1 MDKLKPK
8 WKRKSENSLKTDR
21 SISRSA
27 VTGTIIGT
35 LIASTPILFSL
46 HESVPDEKIWSTF
59 LFTYDSSLWESAQ
72 YAMWV
77 FTGKFIPLMLLF
89 IWFFTNRNWWYHAL
103 LVPIAMYIF
112 QIIVT
117 LSADVKYFDEFQI
130 VYMLPIMAIVIPSIY
145 LIRAKMFNK
154 INDAGKTMQE
164 LEEEFMIKPKGLW
177 GKVKQYF

>member
-1 MDKLKPK
+1 MDKSKPNLQ
-8 WKRKSENSLKTDR
+8 RKSESSFQTHKK
-21 SISRSA
+21 ISKSA
-27 VTGTIIGT
+27 IMGTIIGT

-46 HESVPDEKIWSTF
+46 HESVPDERIWNTF

-77 FTGKFIPLMLLF
+77 LTSKFLPLFLLL

-103 LVPIAMYIF
+103 LVPIIMYLF

-117 LSADVKYFDEFQI
+117 LSADVEKFDEFQI
-130 VYMLPIMAIVIPSIY
+130 IYMLPIMAIIIPSIY
-145 LIRAKMFNK
+145 LIRAKMFNT
-154 INDAGKTMQE
+154 INDASKTMQE
-164 LEEEFMIKPKGLW
+164 LEEEFMMKPKSLW